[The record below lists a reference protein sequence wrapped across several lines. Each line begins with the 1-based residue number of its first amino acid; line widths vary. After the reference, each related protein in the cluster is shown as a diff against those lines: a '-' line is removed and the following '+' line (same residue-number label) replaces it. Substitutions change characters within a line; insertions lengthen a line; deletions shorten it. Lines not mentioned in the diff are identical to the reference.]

1 MDDDRLIIDAWN
13 AVVRLSNADRACRS
27 YTLWAKLNRE
37 PDTTTI
43 TINKTV
49 FEAALKAALVDNDI
63 SDFMDF
69 MRLMERKADERR
81 QQTEREL
88 LTLEPEERPA
98 DW

>member
-13 AVVRLSNADRACRS
+13 ALVRLSHANRTCQS
-27 YTLWAKLNRE
+27 YNLWATVNLE
-37 PDTTTI
+37 PDKTMI
-43 TINKTV
+43 MVNKTV
-49 FEAALKAALVDNDI
+49 FEAAMKTALVDNDI

-69 MRLMERKADERR
+69 MRLMDRKAQERR
-81 QQTEREL
+81 LRAEQEL